1 MASIIIPKYIDLIT
15 TNVTDSLS
23 QWAIGTTYA
32 AGQKATTYYSDRPEL
47 ITIPSIDGTIPS
59 MTFNLLTS
67 ASGTWDST
75 NAKYTWTGSPQTAA
89 DILYQ
94 TSDITSAKKYLV
106 VFEITDYVAGN
117 ARAYVGGGVGTNV
130 AADGFYE
137 QIVTASTTN
146 QKIGVEVDASFDGSI
161 RRLSVKQIGT
171 TAPKKRWESQTSQSG
186 NYPPVDDTTNWVE
199 LGYAESWMMFDDY
212 TSSQTVQSS
221 AITVE
226 IDSSKCNSLVVYNV
240 VASSMTVVVEDQ
252 STSPATELLNE
263 TYSFY
268 QPTTSA
274 SYWDYFYADI
284 DRYSSMRVT
293 LPMAFNTTTTVTF
306 TPLADRDV
314 KVGHMQVGRSKF
326 LGNSQYGL
334 TAQIKSWSRKDENS
348 FGEVYLKQGKRAKK
362 LEIDL
367 LIDKGE
373 FDDVFQTLEALD
385 SIPVGFDM
393 NNDTT
398 AYTTLVIYGFYID
411 FQNIISD
418 AAHEECSLQIQE
430 LA

>member
-1 MASIIIPKYIDLIT
+1 MASIIIPKYIDLIS
-15 TNVTDSLS
+15 TNVSDGLS
-23 QWAIGTTYA
+23 QWVLGTTYN
-32 AGQKATTYYSDRPEL
+32 AGEKVTTYYSDRPEL
-47 ITIPSIDGTIPS
+47 ITIPTVDGAIPS

-67 ASGTWDST
+67 TAGTWDAT
-75 NAKYTWTGSPQTAA
+75 NTKYTWDGSQVAA
-89 DILYQ
+89 DILHQ

-106 VFEITDYVAGN
+106 VFEIADYVAGN
-117 ARAYVGGGVGTNV
+117 VRAYVGGGVGTNV
-130 AADGFYE
+130 SADGFYE
-137 QIVTASTTN
+137 QIVTASTTD
-146 QKIGVEVDASFDGSI
+146 QKIGVEVDASFNGSI

-171 TAPKKRWESQTSQSG
+171 TALKKRWESQQSQSG

-199 LGYAESWMMFDDY
+199 LGYSESWMMFDDY
-212 TSSQTVQSS
+212 TSSQTVKSS
-221 AITVE
+221 AITVKV
-226 IDSSKCNSLVVYNV
+226 DSSKCNSLVVYNV

-284 DRYSSMRVT
+284 ARYSSMRVT
-293 LPMAFNTTTTVTF
+293 IPIAYNTTTTVTF
-306 TPLADRDV
+306 TPLTNRDV

-326 LGNSQYGL
+326 IGNSQYGL
-334 TAQIKSWSRKDENS
+334 NARIKSWSRKDENS

-367 LIDKGE
+367 FLDKGT

-393 NNDTT
+393 NNDSTD
-398 AYTTLVIYGFYID
+398 YTTLVIYGFYID
-411 FQNIISD
+411 FQNIIPNS
-418 AAHEECSLQIQE
+418 AYEECNLQIQE

>member
-1 MASIIIPKYIDLIT
+1 MASVIIPKPIDLMS

-32 AGQKATTYYSDRPEL
+32 AGQKATTYYSDRLEL
-47 ITIPSIDGTIPS
+47 ITIPSIDGAIPS

-75 NAKYTWTGSPQTAA
+75 NAKYTWTGSPQTVA

-94 TSDITSAKKYLV
+94 TADIQSGKKYLV
-106 VFEITDYVAGN
+106 VFEVGDYVAGN
-117 ARAYVGGGVGTNV
+117 AQAYVAGAVGTNV
-130 AADGFYE
+130 AANGFYE
-137 QIVTASTTN
+137 QIVTSSTTD
-146 QKIGVEVDASFDGSI
+146 QLIGVKVDASFNGSI
-161 RRLSVKQIGT
+161 KRLSVKQVGT
-171 TAPKKRWESQTSQSG
+171 TIPKKRWESQTSQSG

-199 LGYAESWMMFDDY
+199 LGYSESWMMFDDY
-212 TSSQTVQSS
+212 TSSQTIKSS
-221 AITVE
+221 AITVKV
-226 IDSSKCNSLVVYNV
+226 DSSKCNSLVVYRV
-240 VASSMTVVVEDQ
+240 EASSMTVVVEDQ

-268 QPTTSA
+268 QPTTA
-274 SYWDYFYADI
+274 GSYFDYFYSDI
-284 DRYSSMRVT
+284 SRYSSMRVT
-293 LPMAFNTTTTVTF
+293 LPVAFSTTTTVTF
-306 TPLADRDV
+306 TPMTGRDA

-326 LGNSQYGL
+326 IGQSQYGL
-334 TAQIKSWSRKDENS
+334 TAQIKSWSRKDENA
-348 FGEVYLKQGKRAKK
+348 FGEIYLKQGKRAKK

-367 LIDKGE
+367 LIHKGA

-398 AYTTLVIYGFYID
+398 EYTTLVIYGFYID
-411 FQNIISD
+411 FKNIISD